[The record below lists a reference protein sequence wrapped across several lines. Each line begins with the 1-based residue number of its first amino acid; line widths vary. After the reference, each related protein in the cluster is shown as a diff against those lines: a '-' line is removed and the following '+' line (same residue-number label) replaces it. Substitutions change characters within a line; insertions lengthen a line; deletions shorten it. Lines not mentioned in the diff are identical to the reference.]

1 MQHSIPTTLL
11 ATCIA
16 LSSCEAGRREG
27 ADTTRASTAV
37 DTPTAAQS
45 AESATAAMKDASG
58 KDLGTVTLSDSSG
71 RIIASGQLSGLPRG
85 EHAIHLH
92 TVGKCAPP
100 KFETAGDH
108 WNPTGREH
116 GTLNPNGPHLG
127 DLPNFS
133 VAQNGSGRVAVT
145 APGGTVRSANP
156 LLDSDGAAVVVH
168 AKPDDYK
175 SQPSGSSGDR
185 IACGVVEEAQ

>member
-1 MQHSIPTTLL
+1 MQHSILTTLL
-11 ATCIA
+11 TACIA
-16 LSSCEAGRREG
+16 LSGCDAGRREG
-27 ADTTRASTAV
+27 ADTTQATTMQESPSAT
-37 DTPTAAQS
+37 QS
-45 AESATAAMKDASG
+45 GGTATAAMKDASG

-71 RIIASGQLSGLPRG
+71 RIIAGGQLSGLPRG

-133 VAQNGSGRVAVT
+133 VAQSGRGRVAVT
-145 APGGTVRSANP
+145 APGGTLRGANP
-156 LLDSDGAAVVVH
+156 LLDSDGATVVVH
-168 AKPDDYK
+168 AKRDDYK
-175 SQPSGSSGDR
+175 TQPSGSSGDR
-185 IACGVVEEAQ
+185 IACGVVEGG